1 LYFVF
6 HPPEVSGT
14 MRGAITRR
22 TSESGQ
28 TTVEYAVVA
37 GVLLASLA
45 VLTLF
50 LTTFQEYGVRILEM
64 LAADYP

>member
-1 LYFVF
+1 MQRKIN
-6 HPPEVSGT
+6 S
-14 MRGAITRR
+14 RSR
-22 TSESGQ
+22 ESGQ

-50 LTTFQEYGVRILEM
+50 LTTFREYGVRILEM
-64 LAADYP
+64 VASDYP

>member
-1 LYFVF
+1 
-6 HPPEVSGT
+6 

>member
-1 LYFVF
+1 
-6 HPPEVSGT
+6 
-14 MRGAITRR
+14 MRRAITGRR
-22 TSESGQ
+22 SERGQ
-28 TTVEYAVVA
+28 TTVEYVVVA

-45 VLTLF
+45 LLMLF